1 MCSKGIYALGVKEML
16 LVLLGLTVFAAVM
29 SLTELNVA
37 PKAQHNIRRDVGQV
51 KIKKI
56 VEPVVE
62 SAESI
67 VKPVVES
74 AESIVKPVVESESI
88 VKPVV
93 DTVVTGVEKIVIE
106 LAVIVLSARDYK
118 KRREVIRET
127 WGNGHSNVFFVVGKH
142 CPYRPEQ
149 RKTWE
154 CEPKNQKM
162 PIDLGYNSREERL
175 TRELNNQPNVI
186 VVDTVDVYRNL
197 PEKLKLAYMWI
208 VEKTTA
214 KYVLKMDDDSFARV
228 DSVQHW
234 LRNRPNPP
242 KYEIIAGKFNTGGPT
257 RKGKWAETKYKPN
270 KYPPW
275 PSGSGHIV
283 SRSVI
288 KYMHDNIDTWVSYQ
302 GEDTSMGIW
311 LSKIREQIVVKRTW
325 SQHFITH
332 SGDCHNTNKFVIG
345 HSIPLHKMRECYK
358 IMDEYKHVTTSQ
370 AVCSQGIPMDPFDLV
385 RNHWDIIVKAVYA
398 SAYLS
403 SNKIPEKISET
414 YSKLNLA
421 WGGGHEKCDQAHNPT
436 QLTHP
441 NCVPKNSI
449 RDFETSFR
457 STIDS
462 MNKNGFDSTKG
473 LVPVIPVGNVFFAIN
488 GAHRIGAAIATKNL
502 VCVEK
507 VNLREHNWDEKFF
520 RKKNVPNSNIIIRNW
535 ANLDKKMIVIII
547 NPKAV
552 MLASK
557 MDQVRKIIGDCSE
570 TKSIIFEGNF
580 PVDSGRM
587 QGVLSKAYGDEKWFT
602 NLKLEKYASGF
613 LTKTNPKCKFFVIHG
628 TQENMKNCKL
638 RIRNV
643 FDFKPSGNFKKSCH
657 IGDNYAQHLR
667 MVNYMLS
674 NDNNKRVGQV
684 IKTDKPEN
692 VWDTIISDISI
703 QSNIDWSG
711 KKTAS
716 KALYSRT
723 IYLNN
728 QGVKSLVQHVFDEKN
743 IPIHLDTN
751 DHLKPIT
758 VSFFNSKQ
766 CKQNCLTHIQSIV
779 LAQMTLNDNSIMF
792 LNRHGGKNCK
802 DVAYELASR
811 FGLKP
816 AVGTFF
822 QFPSGIMIDS
832 GAVMSFFGMRKRTDI
847 DILFQNKIDKTV
859 LGWENNILIEAHAFN
874 SNKIG
879 NGRAWGE
886 EHISPSRSVNDLF
899 TNPKNYGYC
908 HGVKFVSLQQLVR
921 YKTRRAEP
929 NKDDKDVA
937 QIKNFL
943 NKKESKSSFSRVWV
957 CGSDWNYPI
966 LAKMLFGKPAEL
978 LKDNT
983 NAGSNDILVYGVG
996 SYCRNLGNFPGYIL
1010 TMNGESRRSHTIK
1023 SKKQFFIGP
1032 WVETYHTKMV
1042 YNVARRYLSLMHS
1055 SPEWFTSNSMPAR
1068 LENTGEYFAIYAS
1081 RNCKSHR
1088 DDAFKKLNG
1097 INTVHVSGKCP
1108 ANGEKTKSPYATLRS
1123 DMEMNPKLYSHYKFV
1138 LCMEN
1143 KKESGYITE
1152 KILYAFFSGAIP
1164 IYYGTEEVFDIFNKK
1179 AFVYYDI
1186 NNPQKALD
1194 LISHLNENE
1203 EAYRNMVSQP
1213 IFVDSTKTLEKY
1225 FSLDDKIG
1233 SGKLKN
1239 QILDMMGIVPDKH
1252 TDVKV
1257 PKIHRGSGNYN
1268 LDKPTGKK
1276 EGTYSWSQYDQD
1288 SVVDNILKQKRD
1300 GFFLE
1305 IGGYDGELHS
1315 NTLFFERQRGWDGL
1329 LVEANPFT
1337 FKQMLSRHRT
1347 CGQVH
1352 SCISNTL
1359 KSMDFKIAGGITSS
1373 VQTISQKHSN
1383 RIKEAIKVYGKNKQ
1397 WEGAGNVVTT
1407 NCYTL
1412 SSILETMGVTHVD
1425 YFSLDVEGGEVH
1437 ILNSID
1443 FNKISFGVISIEVQ
1457 VNREQIYKIMM
1468 KNGYKR
1474 VKSLHIDDFYI
1485 HT

>member
-1 MCSKGIYALGVKEML
+1 ML
-16 LVLLGLTVFAAVM
+16 MMLLGLVVFAGVM
-29 SLTELNVA
+29 SLRQLSLAPTEE
-37 PKAQHNIRRDVGQV
+37 HNIRRDGGQV
-51 KIKKI
+51 KVLEPIVESDLVVESGSVFEP
-56 VEPVVE
+56 VEPVEAVKV
-62 SAESI
+62 
-67 VKPVVES
+67 VKPALRIPSYIAVQPVEPHVHD
-74 AESIVKPVVESESI
+74 I
-88 VKPVV
+88 
-93 DTVVTGVEKIVIE
+93 D
-106 LAVIVLSARDYK
+106 LAVFVLS
-118 KRREVIRET
+118 RRSSYETRQVIRQT
-127 WGNGHSNVFFVVGKH
+127 WARGHSNVFFVVGKH
-142 CPYRPEQ
+142 CPYKPDQ
-149 RKTWE
+149 RKPWV
-154 CEPKNQKM
+154 CEPKNQNM
-162 PIDLGYNSREERL
+162 PIDSNYNSREEIL
-175 TRELNNQPNVI
+175 TRELNNKPDVI
-186 VVDTVDVYRNL
+186 VVDMFDVYRSL

-208 VEKTTA
+208 IENTKA

-234 LRNRPNPP
+234 LMNRVNPP
-242 KYEIIAGKFNTGGPT
+242 KYEIIAGKFNTGAPA
-257 RKGKWAETKYKPN
+257 RSGKWAETKYKPN

-283 SRSVI
+283 SRPVI

-311 LSKIREQIVVKRTW
+311 MENVRPQMNVHRTP
-325 SQHFITH
+325 SRHFITH
-332 SGDCHNTNKFVIG
+332 SGDCHNKNKFVIG

-358 IMDEYKHVTTSQ
+358 TMDEYKHVTTPQ
-370 AVCSQGIPMDPFDLV
+370 AVCSRGIPMDPFDLL

-403 SNKIPEKISET
+403 SNKIPEKISQT

-421 WGGGHEKCDQAHNPT
+421 WGGGHEKCDRAHNPT

-488 GAHRIGAAIATKNL
+488 GAHRIGAAIATKKH

-507 VNLREHNWDEKFF
+507 VNLREHNWDENFF
-520 RKKNVPNSNIIIRNW
+520 RKKNVPNSDIIMRHW
-535 ANLDKKMIVIII
+535 AKLDKKMIVIII

-557 MDQVRKIIGDCSE
+557 MDQVRKIIDDCSD
-570 TKSIIFEGNF
+570 TKSIIFEKNF

-587 QGVLSKAYGDEKWFT
+587 QAVLSMAYGDEKWFK
-602 NLKLEKYASGF
+602 NLELEKYASGF
-613 LTKTNPKCKFFVIHG
+613 LTKRNPTCKFFVIHG

-638 RIRNV
+638 RIRKV
-643 FDFKPSGNFKKSCH
+643 FDFKPRGNFKKSCH
-657 IGDNYAQHLR
+657 IGDNHAQHLR
-667 MVNYMLS
+667 MINYMLP
-674 NDNNKRVGQV
+674 DKNKKRRIGQV
-684 IKTDKPEN
+684 IKTDKPQR

-711 KKTAS
+711 EKTAS
-716 KALYSRT
+716 NALYSRT

-743 IPIHLDTN
+743 IPPIYLDS
-751 DHLKPIT
+751 DDQLKPIT
-758 VSFFNSKQ
+758 VSFFGSKQ
-766 CKQNCLTHIQSIV
+766 CKQNCLTHIQTIV

-792 LNRHGGKNCK
+792 LNRHDGKNCK

-859 LGWENNILIEAHAFN
+859 LGWKNNILIEPHAFN

-879 NGRAWGE
+879 NGRAWGQ
-886 EHISPSRSVNDLF
+886 EHISPTRSVNDLF
-899 TNPKNYGYC
+899 TTPENYGYC
-908 HGVKFVSLQQLVR
+908 HGIKFVSLQQLAR
-921 YKTRRAEP
+921 YKTRRGEP

-937 QIKNFL
+937 QIQNFL
-943 NKKESKSSFSRVWV
+943 NKKESKKRVLHVWV

-966 LAKMLFGKPAEL
+966 LAKSLFGKSVEL
-978 LKDNT
+978 LQNNKD
-983 NAGSNDILVYGVG
+983 ADSNDILVYGVG
-996 SYCRNLGNFPGYIL
+996 SKCRNLKDFPGYVL
-1010 TMNGESRRSHTIK
+1010 TMNGESRRSHTTK
-1023 SKKQFFIGP
+1023 REKQFFIGP
-1032 WVETYHTKMV
+1032 WVETYHTQMV
-1042 YNVARRYLSLMHS
+1042 YNVARRYLSLMNS
-1055 SPEWFTSNSMPAR
+1055 SPEWFTSKSMPSR
-1068 LENTGEYFAIYAS
+1068 LDNSGEYFAIYAS
-1081 RNCKSHR
+1081 RNCKSYR
-1088 DDAFKKLNG
+1088 DDAFKKLNA
-1097 INTVHVSGKCP
+1097 IDTVHVSGKCP
-1108 ANGEKTKSPYATLRS
+1108 ANGKKTKSPYATSRS

-1143 KKESGYITE
+1143 KKDSGYITE

-1164 IYYGTEEVFDIFNKK
+1164 IYYGTEEVFHIFNKK

-1203 EAYRNMVSQP
+1203 EDYRNMVSQP
-1213 IFVDSTKTLEKY
+1213 IFVDGTKTLEKY

-1239 QILDMMGIVPDKH
+1239 QILDMMGIVPDKR

-1373 VQTISQKHSN
+1373 VQTISQTHSD
-1383 RIKEAIKVYGKNKQ
+1383 RIKKAIEVYGKKKQ

-1407 NCYTL
+1407 NCYAL
-1412 SSILETMGVTHVD
+1412 SSILDTMGVSHVD
-1425 YFSLDVEGGEVH
+1425 YFSLDVEGAEVH

-1443 FNKISFGVISIEVQ
+1443 FKKISFGVISIEVQ

-1485 HT
+1485 QI